1 MSWTVDQLLDF
12 LDRKKKFPPTRIH
25 LTKIKMMRFVSKKSA
40 MNGWFTIRIA
50 VSGTNWDGP
59 RVKGRH

>member
-12 LDRKKKFPPTRIH
+12 LDRKKFPPTRIH

-40 MNGWFTIRIA
+40 MNG
-50 VSGTNWDGP
+50 
-59 RVKGRH
+59 